1 MPLQHKG
8 FGFFRSPYRADLE
21 LCRGGSQGESLKDGE
36 PQGRGLRRRQLLHQ
50 LLQGGLGEGGEG

>member
-1 MPLQHKG
+1 MAF
-8 FGFFRSPYRADLE
+8 FGARCYRADLE